1 MELTLKTF
9 KEFIDFL
16 QNNFDKITDKEY
28 IELIRLTLNVYE
40 EAKPQ
45 TFAETEKR
53 LSDFY
58 QTYKDHKHELP
69 LFIFTK

>member
-9 KEFIDFL
+9 KELIDFL
-16 QNNFDKITDKEY
+16 EKNFDRITDKEY
-28 IELIRLTLNVYE
+28 IELIRLTLNVFEYS
-40 EAKPQ
+40 KPR

-53 LSDFY
+53 LVDFY

-69 LFIFTK
+69 LFIFTE